1 MGIKGSKALQNGT
14 KEKIYDRI
22 TILYVKEWKI
32 MRIISQSGLLDVP
45 YELIAISP
53 YSGNMATII
62 GTFPG
67 NDLGKGDRVYILAEY
82 STEEKAIKA
91 MEMCREK
98 YLSRME
104 LDGGYDIVNKC
115 YVQPNYWVLPKVFQ
129 FPKDEEV

>member
-1 MGIKGSKALQNGT
+1 
-14 KEKIYDRI
+14 
-22 TILYVKEWKI
+22 

-91 MEMCREK
+91 MEMCREQYAWCK
-98 YLSRME
+98 IRDHGMNSLTMAMSFRRTDE
-104 LDGGYDIVNKC
+104 IEQLLKTFAEENI
-115 YVQPNYWVLPKVFQ
+115 FQ
-129 FPKDEEV
+129 FPKDEEVEV

>member
-1 MGIKGSKALQNGT
+1 MKVGDKVQLRRRISQKGGKTRLAT
-14 KEKIYDRI
+14 EKV
-22 TILYVKEWKI
+22 TIL
-32 MRIISQSGLLDVP
+32 
-45 YELIAISP
+45 
-53 YSGNMATII
+53 

-67 NDLGKGDRVYILAEY
+67 NDIGKGDRVYILDED

-104 LDGGYDIVNKC
+104 LDGGYDIVNGC

-129 FPKDEEV
+129 FLTDQEV

>member
-1 MGIKGSKALQNGT
+1 
-14 KEKIYDRI
+14 
-22 TILYVKEWKI
+22 
-32 MRIISQSGLLDVP
+32 MRIISQNGLLDAP
-45 YELIAISP
+45 YELLAISP
-53 YSGNMATII
+53 YSGNMATIV

-67 NDLGKGDRVYILAEY
+67 NDLAKGDRIYILGKY

-104 LDGGYDIVNKC
+104 LDGGYDIVHKC

-129 FPKDEEV
+129 FPADDEI